1 MMKNTTFLVGQT
13 LKDSKPSMRKTSTFW
28 LALFAFLLFNFSAF
42 AQVTVSGKV
51 STDEDP
57 EGLPG
62 VNVSVKGTNAG
73 TTTDVNG
80 NYKLQV
86 ADANAV
92 LVFSFVGFL
101 NQEIA
106 VGAQTT
112 INVKLVSDI
121 KALEEIVVIG
131 YGTQKKKDLSGSVTK
146 VGESELNSGPFTNPL
161 QRLTGRAAGVNINQ
175 VGSEPGT
182 NPTIRIRG
190 ITSLIGG
197 NDPLVVVDG
206 IQGNL
211 DLLNQIPP
219 NEIESIDILK
229 DASATAIYGS
239 RGAAGVVMVTTKKG
253 KEGKT
258 SIEYSG
264 VGSVEMISKQYEL
277 LSAAEWR
284 AEAAKRGIA
293 SSTDFGGNTDWQKEV
308 TRNGFTQNHNV
319 AFGGGTAGFNYRATL
334 TAIGQEGI
342 IINSGMTNYIAR
354 LQASQKALNNKLTL
368 SYNLNLGVQE
378 RKFNNA
384 DVIGAALGRR
394 PTDPIYR
401 ADGGYFIDNNTFGY
415 VNPYARA
422 KEMIDGD
429 KTNNLFGSLRA
440 DYEIVEGLT
449 ASLFGSWRKTD
460 RAYNQYRSPL
470 TTQEDARSQ
479 KGIATR
485 ESHLGDERLLD
496 LILNY
501 RKSVGDH
508 SFEGTFV
515 YEWQQSI
522 YEGFRARGRGFET
535 DLGTYNL
542 LQAANTTNLQKNV
555 FIDGF
560 SGDLVDDSDIRSY
573 KNDQTLI
580 SFLGRFNYSFKGK
593 YLFMATFRRDGS
605 SKFGANNKW
614 ASFPSLSFAWR
625 VVDEDFFKS
634 QNILSD
640 LKVRLGY
647 GVTGNQQGLTP
658 QRALRLVTSSGNA
671 FFGGGLVPSF
681 GISQNENKDLKW
693 ETREMFNVGIDFGF
707 LTNRLT
713 GTFDYYTGITKDL
726 LFNYAVP
733 QPPYPYGVIRAN
745 VGSMRNTGMELSLN
759 YLLIDKEDLKV
770 TLGGNIT
777 RNTNEI
783 LELSGSL
790 NGLGLNLDIARLSG
804 GGTSGVGSTNNAIQY
819 FMKGQPVGV
828 FYLFKHAGVD
838 DQGNQIIDDLNG
850 NGVEDQ
856 GDLSADRY
864 IAGNALP
871 EFSYA
876 FNPSVSYK
884 NWDLTMVLRGVYG
897 NDIYNTRRATL
908 SALSQIGQSNV
919 INTAPAD
926 GIRNIT
932 YATDYWLEKGSFARL
947 ENLTV
952 AYRFKTEGL
961 KVIDALRLSFTA
973 NNLFIITNYSGIDP
987 EVSANGE
994 RNDGRGFGTDSGIYP
1009 RTRSFALGLNVSFK

>member
-13 LKDSKPSMRKTSTFW
+13 LTDSNPSMRKKSTFW
-28 LALFAFLLFNFSAF
+28 LALLAFLLFNFSAF
-42 AQVTVSGKV
+42 AQITVSGKV
-51 STDEDP
+51 TTDEDP

-62 VNVSVKGTNAG
+62 VNVAVKGTNAG

-92 LVFSFVGFL
+92 LVFSFVGFM

-112 INVKLVSDI
+112 INVKLVPDI

-146 VGESELNSGPFTNPL
+146 VSESELNSGPFTNPL

-239 RGAAGVVMVTTKKG
+239 RGAAGVILVSTKKG

-264 VGSVEMISKQYEL
+264 VGSVEVIAKQYEM
-277 LSAAEWR
+277 LSASEWR
-284 AEAAKRGIA
+284 AEATKRGIT
-293 SSTDFGGNTDWQKEV
+293 SGDFGGNTDWQKEV
-308 TRNGFTQNHNV
+308 TRNGYTQNHNI

-342 IINSGMTNYIAR
+342 VINSGMTNYIAR
-354 LQASQKALNNKLTL
+354 LQASQKALDGKLTL
-368 SYNLNLGVQE
+368 NYNLNMGIQE

-384 DVIGAALGRR
+384 DVIGTALFRR

-429 KTNNLFGSLRA
+429 KTNSLFGSLRA

-449 ASLFGSWRKTD
+449 ASVFGSWRKTD

-470 TTQEDARSQ
+470 TTQEDARAQ
-479 KGIATR
+479 GGIATK
-485 ESHLGDERLLD
+485 ESNLSDEKLFNA
-496 LILNY
+496 ILSY

-515 YEWQQSI
+515 YEWQQAV
-522 YEGFRARGRGFET
+522 YEGFRARGRGFVN
-535 DLGTYNL
+535 DLTSFNS
-542 LQAANTTNLQKNV
+542 LQSADITRLQQERDNE
-555 FIDGF
+555 
-560 SGDLVDDSDIRSY
+560 DIRSY
-573 KNDQTLI
+573 KNDQTLA
-580 SFLGRFNYSFKGK
+580 SFLGRINYGFKGK
-593 YLFMATFRRDGS
+593 YLVTATFRRDGS

-634 QNILSD
+634 QTIFSD
-640 LKVRLGY
+640 LKIRLGY
-647 GVTGNQQGLTP
+647 GVTGNQQGLG
-658 QRALRLVTSSGNA
+658 ALNSVRLVRGSGTA
-671 FFGGGLVPSF
+671 FFGGALIPNFS
-681 GISQNENKDLKW
+681 ISQNENKDLKW
-693 ETREMFNVGIDFGF
+693 ETRTMYNVGIDFGF

-713 GTFDYYTGITKDL
+713 GSFDFYTGLTQDL
-726 LFNYAVP
+726 LFDYTVP
-733 QPPYPYGVIRAN
+733 QPPYPFGTIKAN
-745 VGSMRNTGMELSLN
+745 VGTVRNTGFEITAN
-759 YLLIDKEDLKV
+759 YLLVDKDDFKV
-770 TLGGNIT
+770 TLGGNFT

-783 LELSGSL
+783 VELSGTL
-790 NGLGLNLDIARLSG
+790 NGLPLNTDLVRWGG
-804 GGTSGVGSTNNAIQY
+804 GGTTGVASTNNGIQY
-819 FMKGQPVGV
+819 LIKGQPIGA

-838 DQGNQIIDDLNG
+838 NEGNQIIDDVNG
-850 NGVEDQ
+850 NGVVDD
-856 GDLSADRY
+856 GDRSPDRY
-864 IAGNALP
+864 VAGNALP
-871 EFSYA
+871 KFSYA

-897 NDIYNTRRATL
+897 NDVYNTRRASL

-919 INTAPAD
+919 IKGAPET

-932 YATDYWLEKGSFARL
+932 YASDYWLEKGSFARL

-952 AYRFKTEGL
+952 SYRFNTEGL

-973 NNLFIITNYSGIDP
+973 TNLFVITNYSGLDP
-987 EVSANGE
+987 EVSANGGG
-994 RNDGRGFGTDSGIYP
+994 NDGRGFGTDFGIYP
-1009 RTRSFALGLNVSFK
+1009 RTRSFAFGLNVSFK